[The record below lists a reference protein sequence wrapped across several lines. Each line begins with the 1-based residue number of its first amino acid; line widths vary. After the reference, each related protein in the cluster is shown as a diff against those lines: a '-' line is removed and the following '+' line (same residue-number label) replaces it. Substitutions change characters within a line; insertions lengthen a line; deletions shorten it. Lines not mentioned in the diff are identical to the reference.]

1 MIYRQTGF
9 KSNVLKTI
17 NTNKTALETLAST
30 NAPTISQDED
40 IKQYKANN
48 MMYFISGD
56 IKPNEDGSYTR
67 NDSNLKTR
75 NLIVIDIE
83 DTDLTSQEV
92 QAIIQEKLASYKY
105 LLYST
110 ISHKQNNPRLRLVL
124 EPIREIVKDEYK
136 PTIQHVIQLLNI
148 KYDTSSCTW
157 SQLQGLPIA
166 IRDNEFIFIKHLDG
180 LPYPVQKAVRENKMV
195 KPNNTASNVQNNNIL
210 VSDEAFKSMFE
221 RYLVIDYENIK
232 PGAPNEY
239 NRILTILLALSRDVC
254 YKVIS
259 YDVACE
265 CSDLLANIGATP
277 EEYKQG
283 NLDKINHAINCWEKD
298 NNYFNNEKS
307 YSMLDKFKIIGDET
321 LKNEVDKY
329 FSFNNSS
336 TVSLGNNSN
345 LYVKNLSDNSILEIE
360 TNKEGKVIQTLENL
374 EKMILSITPIAY
386 NELKE
391 IIEVTESNG
400 KVKQLADRHKELLRS
415 AIEKKYKIK
424 VNAIDL
430 KTALVGAS
438 ERYKYH
444 PIKSKILS
452 TEWDGIPR
460 AERFFINVFGV
471 EDNVY
476 NCECTRKWFLAGVY
490 RAFEPGTKFDEML
503 IIHGEQGL
511 GKSTTFRKLSLDCHL
526 EPTEEIKEELMRK
539 ALRSWIVELSE
550 LATMKKTDSDTFKAW
565 LSTPV
570 DCVKKLYDRDPQ
582 DYPRSFIVCG
592 TTNEKEILK
601 DRTGNRRYWLMYGE
615 LERRTLD
622 IKNVDEEYILQ
633 LWSEVYQW
641 YKNKETL
648 LISDETKLYM
658 KKLSSGALE
667 HNPLEERITS
677 VLEMKVP
684 NNWHD
689 FLINSG
695 SRFNYYNHVNDYVSF
710 GKSDSKFPQ
719 ETQILDITTSELHF
733 LLGDGTGYNRD
744 LRGNTLAKEINKVM
758 NTLPD
763 WKKSESIKR
772 SYSERGLKG
781 FVRKT

>member
-67 NDSNLKTR
+67 
-75 NLIVIDIE
+75 IDIE

-345 LYVKNLSDNSILEIE
+345 LYVKNLSDNSILEI
-360 TNKEGKVIQTLENL
+360 
-374 EKMILSITPIAY
+374 
-386 NELKE
+386 
-391 IIEVTESNG
+391 
-400 KVKQLADRHKELLRS
+400 
-415 AIEKKYKIK
+415 
-424 VNAIDL
+424 
-430 KTALVGAS
+430 
-438 ERYKYH
+438 
-444 PIKSKILS
+444 
-452 TEWDGIPR
+452 
-460 AERFFINVFGV
+460 
-471 EDNVY
+471 
-476 NCECTRKWFLAGVY
+476 
-490 RAFEPGTKFDEML
+490 
-503 IIHGEQGL
+503 
-511 GKSTTFRKLSLDCHL
+511 
-526 EPTEEIKEELMRK
+526 
-539 ALRSWIVELSE
+539 
-550 LATMKKTDSDTFKAW
+550 
-565 LSTPV
+565 
-570 DCVKKLYDRDPQ
+570 
-582 DYPRSFIVCG
+582 
-592 TTNEKEILK
+592 
-601 DRTGNRRYWLMYGE
+601 
-615 LERRTLD
+615 
-622 IKNVDEEYILQ
+622 
-633 LWSEVYQW
+633 
-641 YKNKETL
+641 
-648 LISDETKLYM
+648 
-658 KKLSSGALE
+658 
-667 HNPLEERITS
+667 
-677 VLEMKVP
+677 
-684 NNWHD
+684 
-689 FLINSG
+689 
-695 SRFNYYNHVNDYVSF
+695 
-710 GKSDSKFPQ
+710 
-719 ETQILDITTSELHF
+719 
-733 LLGDGTGYNRD
+733 
-744 LRGNTLAKEINKVM
+744 
-758 NTLPD
+758 
-763 WKKSESIKR
+763 
-772 SYSERGLKG
+772 
-781 FVRKT
+781 